1 MCHQGFVPLRAG
13 RACTI
18 PAPARIDYPGDVMLV
33 ICNTA
38 EDILATRGVHVT
50 IEPPTCDHVPRVF
63 NIVADEAGAI
73 DPRLVARA
81 IDQAIP
87 RIRAEIPGVIA

>member
-1 MCHQGFVPLRAG
+1 MCHQGFVPLQAG

-18 PAPARIDYPGDVMLV
+18 AAPARIDYPGDVLLV

-38 EDILATRGVHVT
+38 EDILATRGIHVT
-50 IEPPTCDHVPRVF
+50 IEPPTNGGARVF
-63 NIVADEAGAI
+63 KIVADEQGAI
-73 DPRLVARA
+73 DPRLVSRA

-87 RIRAEIPGVIA
+87 RIRADLPWVIA